1 MLVPTLATAAWLW
14 LSLAGASQEPTLPS
28 ARLAELVASRDERA
42 PGSLDRLAAELSAL
56 GPCAIPAMLDAL
68 RDQAIQPAEGERVA
82 LAPGP
87 AAAVH
92 GALAELGLDRVLPAL
107 GARLG
112 PGASP
117 LDRAV
122 AVEVLGRIGTAA
134 ELGLILTAGD
144 LPPDAQGLDPR
155 LDRALYEA
163 LTRLFSRSSAAA
175 LAARDRLLAA
185 PPHLAASLVR
195 ALAECDSAAGT
206 EVLISVLGYG
216 SLDLVVLP
224 CLAAASARG
233 ELVELD
239 ERVRFALHAQLEG
252 SHGMAKRSAVLAAG
266 QLEDSTSVPLL
277 LDLLEGQDAELG
289 QAAHWSLCRITGLAL
304 PPRRERWRS
313 WHAMEELWLRSEFQT
328 CATALRGSPSEVIRA
343 LQSIGQHRLHREL
356 LAGEVADVLDNPD
369 PAVRRMAC
377 AILGQLGSRRSIA
390 VLRERTGDPDPT
402 VAGEARR
409 ALKTLEQPAPPS
421 GSPARSPSASR
432 R

>member
-1 MLVPTLATAAWLW
+1 MLVPTLAAAAWLW
-14 LSLAGASQEPTLPS
+14 LPFAGAPQEPTLPS
-28 ARLAELVASRDERA
+28 ARLAELVASHDERA
-42 PGSLDRLAAELSAL
+42 PGSFDRLFAELSAL

-82 LAPGP
+82 LASEP

-92 GALAELGLDRVLPAL
+92 RALAELGLDRVLPAL
-107 GARLG
+107 DERLG
-112 PGASP
+112 PCASP

-122 AVEVLGRIGTAA
+122 AAEVLGRIGTAA
-134 ELGLILTAGD
+134 ELGLILAAGD
-144 LPPDAQGLDPR
+144 LPPDEQGLDPR

-206 EVLISVLGYG
+206 EVLTSVLGYG

-233 ELVELD
+233 GLVELD
-239 ERVRFALHAQLEG
+239 ERVRFALHAQLER

-277 LDLLEGQDAELG
+277 VDLLEGQDAELG

-313 WHAMEELWLRSEFQT
+313 WHAMEELWLHSEFPT
-328 CATALRGSPSEVIRA
+328 CATALRGSPSEVFRA
-343 LQSIGQHRLHREL
+343 LQAIGQHRLHREL

-377 AILGQLGSRRSIA
+377 AILGQLASRRSIA
-390 VLRERTGDPDPT
+390 VLRERTEDPDPA
-402 VAGEARR
+402 VAGEARQ
-409 ALKTLEQPAPPS
+409 ALQTLQRPAPPS